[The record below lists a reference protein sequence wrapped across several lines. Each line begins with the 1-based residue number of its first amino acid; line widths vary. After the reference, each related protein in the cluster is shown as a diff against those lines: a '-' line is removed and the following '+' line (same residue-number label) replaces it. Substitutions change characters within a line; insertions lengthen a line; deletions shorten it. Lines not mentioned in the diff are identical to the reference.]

1 MCVSHAPPSS
11 KHTEVMRDK
20 DAGVNRLLES
30 GFVVFLSSFFYP
42 NYSFKYE
49 KNELLENDFVLVLFC
64 LYMGVF
70 KLNLK

>member
-1 MCVSHAPPSS
+1 
-11 KHTEVMRDK
+11 MRDK
-20 DAGVNRLLES
+20 DAGVNRLLER
-30 GFVVFLSSFFYP
+30 GFVVFLSSSFFYP